1 VSTRDRLRQFI
12 VDTFFVDDFGDDESF
27 LRSGIIDSTGMME
40 LVLFIEQEF
49 GVKVLDT
56 ELLPKNLDSLERASA
71 FVERKKLARPLVH
84 AT

>member
-1 VSTRDRLRQFI
+1 MSTRDRLRQFI
-12 VDTFFVDDFGDDESF
+12 VETFFVDDFNDDESF

-49 GVKVLDT
+49 KVKIRDS
-56 ELLPKNLDSLERASA
+56 ELLPQNLDSLRRACA
-71 FVERKKLARPLVH
+71 FVDRKVQAASPVH

>member
-1 VSTRDRLRQFI
+1 MSTRDRLRQFI
-12 VDTFFVDDFGDDESF
+12 VDTFFVDNFADDESF

-71 FVERKKLARPLVH
+71 FVEQKTAARPMVH